1 MDHLGEECQVQ
12 YCISQSI
19 KQEKDNVD
27 KYLQRKSEE
36 NRQRL
41 MGELLMF
48 ENEIQKK
55 IDNSR
60 AETQKVDQL
69 INQMKQG
76 QLYTLQM
83 ILALQRRVQELEVQ
97 LGLQEAL
104 E

>member
-1 MDHLGEECQVQ
+1 
-12 YCISQSI
+12 
-19 KQEKDNVD
+19 
-27 KYLQRKSEE
+27 
-36 NRQRL
+36 
-41 MGELLMF
+41 MF

>member
-1 MDHLGEECQVQ
+1 
-12 YCISQSI
+12 
-19 KQEKDNVD
+19 
-27 KYLQRKSEE
+27 
-36 NRQRL
+36 
-41 MGELLMF
+41 MF

-97 LGLQEAL
+97 LGLQEGL